1 MFDIDRVKDV
11 NDKHGRLCG
20 GGVLPSDGNTTREVL
35 RGSDL
40 KMPLRRGR
48 IDRRAARDGARSGQT
63 GSPSEIDTNALIVRA
78 DAAPYQAKDQGRNC
92 VRATASAVV

>member
-48 IDRRAARDGARSGQT
+48 IDRRAVPRRRSIG
-63 GSPSEIDTNALIVRA
+63 PSEIDTNALIVRA